1 MRKRHPR
8 QQTPFPPPLREGG
21 SIFVYS
27 RKERYDTTTA
37 SKASNP
43 NLSCQ
48 YSFFYSCLPDSRPLI
63 LLFYHFQFFFYFVYR
78 LTRPPESNRS
88 RSFKL
93 FFFCPCVRLARLSL
107 KWCLLFAT
115 GVTSDRFRWRRA
127 REKERGERGGG
138 GLGFGRLL
146 SLLKETRREVKAA
159 RILMSPTNRYKKQHQ
174 HQPQKF
180 SNEDPVRLSSPFSF
194 AFGFTLS

>member
-1 MRKRHPR
+1 MGARAPR
-8 QQTPFPPPLREGG
+8 MEAKSVWSCMARTGKENVATTRGGADNEEETSEATDPFFPPLREGG

-48 YSFFYSCLPDSRPLI
+48 YSFFSPCLPDSRPLI
-63 LLFYHFQFFFYFVYR
+63 LLFYHFQFFFYSVYR

-93 FFFCPCVRLARLSL
+93 FF
-107 KWCLLFAT
+107 LLFLRST
-115 GVTSDRFRWRRA
+115 GQVVFEMVFAVFYR
-127 REKERGERGGG
+127 
-138 GLGFGRLL
+138 
-146 SLLKETRREVKAA
+146 
-159 RILMSPTNRYKKQHQ
+159 
-174 HQPQKF
+174 
-180 SNEDPVRLSSPFSF
+180 SS
-194 AFGFTLS
+194 